1 MSQNIAISLSCSP
14 NKHIIIYHGKLEKFV
29 LIFYITTLCLPP
41 HLPVMIV
48 WHRYTVPLLILSSV
62 LYLGGCDHSFVPHI
76 DETISEEVAFER
88 VQRVK
93 EFYQAALE
101 KEQSTLASGAFKIL
115 DDSSHVSEALSDSM
129 VVVALEEMVNQYPP
143 DWDNAETWIR
153 VQAIFSPHYSDQ
165 M

>member
-1 MSQNIAISLSCSP
+1 MDATIHSC
-14 NKHIIIYHGKLEKFV
+14 HI
-29 LIFYITTLCLPP
+29 
-41 HLPVMIV
+41 
-48 WHRYTVPLLILSSV
+48 
-62 LYLGGCDHSFVPHI
+62 I
-76 DETISEEVAFER
+76 DETISEEVALER
-88 VQRVK
+88 IQRVK

-143 DWDNAETWIR
+143 DWTTQRHRIR
-153 VQAIFSPHYSDQ
+153 VQAIFSPHYSGQ